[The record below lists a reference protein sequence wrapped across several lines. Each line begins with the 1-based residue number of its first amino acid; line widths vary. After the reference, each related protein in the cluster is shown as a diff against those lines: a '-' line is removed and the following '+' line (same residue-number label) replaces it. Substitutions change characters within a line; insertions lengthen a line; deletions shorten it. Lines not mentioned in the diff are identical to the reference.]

1 MGFDTYMSWKGQT
14 EAEKEAQFIGGMMNG
29 GHVGYLR
36 GGYALDIVPS
46 DAWDTPVKASE
57 MRRRLPKAVKGVRGH
72 LSGSLQDVMIKSL
85 NDFVDLAERKEKET
99 GEPVTIT
106 VMLCP
111 RSVTIC
117 TACADFL

>member
-57 MRRRLPKAVKGVRGH
+57 MRRRLPKAVKAVHGP
-72 LSGSLQDVMIKSL
+72 LQDVIIKSL
-85 NDFVDLAERKEKET
+85 YDFVDLAERKEKET

-106 VMLCP
+106 VM
-111 RSVTIC
+111 
-117 TACADFL
+117 